1 MRVVGVLLAAGRG
14 ERYGGDK
21 LLAPLADGTPMG
33 VAACR
38 TLVAALPVTIAVVR
52 PGDAALA
59 AQLRDAGAEA
69 IECADAALGMGR
81 SLAAAVSRTRDADA
95 WIVALADMPWVRST
109 TIAAL
114 VAALDAGASIAA
126 PVHRRRRGNPVGF
139 AARWGGALCAL
150 RGDRGARDVVSAAG
164 ADLTTIDVDDDG
176 VIRDVDLPGDLGV
189 QGDGDR

>member
-1 MRVVGVLLAAGRG
+1 VRVVGVLLAAGRG

-33 VAACR
+33 VAACL
-38 TLVAALPVTIAVVR
+38 TLVATLPETIAVVR
-52 PGDAALA
+52 PHDAVLGDL
-59 AQLRDAGAEA
+59 LGRAGARVV
-69 IECADAALGMGR
+69 ECADAKLGMGH
-81 SLAAAVSRTRDADA
+81 SVASGVAAAPDADG
-95 WIVALADMPWVRST
+95 WLVALSDMPWVRTT

>member
-1 MRVVGVLLAAGRG
+1 MRVVGVLLAAGRS

-52 PGDAALA
+52 PHDVALA
-59 AQLRDAGAEA
+59 ARLRDAGAEV

-81 SLAAAVSRTRDADA
+81 SLAAAVARRRNADA

-126 PVHRRRRGNPVGF
+126 PVHRGRRGNPVGF
-139 AARWGGALCAL
+139 AARWGDALCAL
-150 RGDRGARDVVSAAG
+150 EGDRGARDVVAAAG
-164 ADLTTIDVDDDG
+164 AALTTIDVDDEG
-176 VIRDVDLPGDLGV
+176 VIRDVDLPGDLGAP
-189 QGDGDR
+189 R